1 MIGAEGVQLGR
12 HVSGDV
18 GMELRAHAGTDATGD
33 RWIRLTPVVE
43 PTGHAFEVKV
53 QMTWRRVRFSLEP
66 QKFAGELVQA
76 MGESDEVGQAA
87 FCRILEECVARG
99 ATVRFGV
106 NGHPIQLRDQAVWET
121 RWRRIDLSMSKQLAR
136 FDGIATAEELALV
149 RPWASR
155 FLAAVLALA
164 PLEKQQGAKNKSAEG
179 FEEGA
184 ASLTPTIRY
193 ERDRRNR
200 AAAIAIHGTACLAC
214 GVELGARYGM
224 VAEGFIEV
232 HHVVPVASM
241 GADYRVDPVQ
251 DLVPLCPNCH
261 AVAHRRDPPLTVDEI
276 KALLRKP

>member
-1 MIGAEGVQLGR
+1 MIGAGHMQLGR
-12 HVSGDV
+12 RVSGDV
-18 GMELRAHAGTDATGD
+18 GMEFRAHAGTDANGD

-43 PTGHAFEVKV
+43 PTGHAFDVKA
-53 QMTWRRVRFSLEP
+53 QMTWRRVRLSFEP
-66 QKFAGELVQA
+66 QKFAGELVRA
-76 MGESDEVGQAA
+76 MGESDEVGQTA
-87 FCRILEECVARG
+87 FCGILEECVARG

-106 NGHPIQLRDQAVWET
+106 NGHAIQLDDQAIWGR
-121 RWRRIDLSMSKQLAR
+121 RWRRIDLSMSKRLAG
-136 FDGIATAEELALV
+136 FDGIATAEELNLV

-164 PLEKQQGAKNKSAEG
+164 PLETQQTAKGKPGEG

-184 ASLTPTIRY
+184 ARVTRTIRY

-214 GVELGARYGM
+214 GVELGTRYGM

-276 KALLRKP
+276 KGLLRKA

>member
-1 MIGAEGVQLGR
+1 MVGTGHIQLVR
-12 HVSGDV
+12 RVSGDV
-18 GMELRAHAGTDATGD
+18 GMEFRALAGTDATGE

-43 PTGHAFEVKV
+43 PTGHAFDVKA
-53 QMTWRRVRFSLEP
+53 QMTWRRVRLSFEP
-66 QKFAGELVQA
+66 QKFAGELVRA
-76 MGESDEVGQAA
+76 MGESDEVGRAA
-87 FCRILEECVARG
+87 FSRILEECVARG
-99 ATVRFGV
+99 ATIQFRV
-106 NGHPIQLRDQAVWET
+106 NGHPIQLHDQAVWER

-136 FDGIATAEELALV
+136 FDGIATAEEMDLV

-164 PLEKQQGAKNKSAEG
+164 PLETQQTAKNKSAEG

-184 ASLTPTIRY
+184 ASVTRTIRY

-214 GVELGARYGM
+214 GVELGAKYGM

-241 GADYRVDPVQ
+241 GADYRVDPVK

-276 KALLRKP
+276 KARLREP